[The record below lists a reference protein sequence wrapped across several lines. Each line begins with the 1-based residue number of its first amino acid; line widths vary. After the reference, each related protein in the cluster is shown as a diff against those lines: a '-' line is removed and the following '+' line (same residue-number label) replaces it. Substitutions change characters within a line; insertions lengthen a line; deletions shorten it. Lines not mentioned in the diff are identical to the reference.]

1 MPIPD
6 PEMFKPQESVELRGV
21 KNAFGVC
28 LLMLANLSCLVAC
41 SSVDDTTSELI
52 VVEVRESSDILHQA
66 SSQGVLDSDP
76 LTGCMVIVA
85 PSGVSQLVGSTLS
98 QPLLD
103 SGRFFLGQGE
113 YLSIGSD
120 VSVGGWYASAED
132 VIDLNG
138 CSRSVENEDILVIQ
152 NASIGSLSD

>member
-1 MPIPD
+1 M
-6 PEMFKPQESVELRGV
+6 
-21 KNAFGVC
+21 
-28 LLMLANLSCLVAC
+28 
-41 SSVDDTTSELI
+41 
-52 VVEVRESSDILHQA
+52 REPSDILHQA

-113 YLSIGSD
+113 YLSIFFGSD

-138 CSRSVENEDILVIQ
+138 CSRLVDTKIFW
-152 NASIGSLSD
+152 